1 MFWFNILSIPGTPG
15 APHYYAELEE
25 WFYSNY
31 GGDYA
36 GVRVEW
42 SKGWAYTDDGAYTND
57 LTIASRIPESFTQGM
72 PADANF
78 RTAVD
83 ILDRLDPARIFST
96 KLLDR
101 LMPRSPD
108 LTGDGI
114 VDTADLS
121 DMLTS
126 WGPGSSPADLV
137 INQEV
142 GSEDMGQLLMHWGP
156 LPL

>member
-1 MFWFNILSIPGTPG
+1 
-15 APHYYAELEE
+15 
-25 WFYSNY
+25 
-31 GGDYA
+31 
-36 GVRVEW
+36 
-42 SKGWAYTDDGAYTND
+42 
-57 LTIASRIPESFTQGM
+57 M

-142 GSEDMGQLLMHWGP
+142 GGEDMGHLLINWGP